1 MFFLRVWKLDEVI
14 AFVKKAET
22 KLKHSKALFEIEG
35 YADSVSLSYYSMF
48 LCAKALLVKK
58 ECNIPKT
65 HQGLIQLFS
74 LKYVHED
81 DFSYNIYKYLANA
94 QSNREDA
101 DYSAIDNIGRALAE
115 KRIIES
121 EIFLN
126 ETKKF
131 L

>member
-1 MFFLRVWKLDEVI
+1 MYRLDNEEI
-14 AFVKKAET
+14 LAFIDKAET

-35 YADSVSLSYYSMF
+35 YADSVSLSYYSMV
-48 LCAKALLVKK
+48 LCAKALSIKK
-58 ECNIPKT
+58 DCNIPKT

-81 DFSYNIYKYLANA
+81 EFKYNVYKYLANA
-94 QSNREDA
+94 QSDREDA
-101 DYSAIDNIGRALAE
+101 DYAAIDSIGAVLAE
-115 KRIIES
+115 KRVKQAE
-121 EIFLN
+121 EFLN

>member
-1 MFFLRVWKLDEVI
+1 MVYQLDNEEVL
-14 AFVKKAET
+14 AFIVKAET

-48 LCAKALLVKK
+48 LCAKALLIKK
-58 ECNIPKT
+58 ECNVPKT

-81 DFSYNIYKYLANA
+81 EFKYNTYKYLANT
-94 QSNREDA
+94 QSEREIA
-101 DYSAIDNIGRALAE
+101 DYEAIDHITKEIAN
-115 KRIIES
+115 KIINES
-121 EIFLN
+121 EEFLK
-126 ETKKF
+126 ETKTF

>member
-1 MFFLRVWKLDEVI
+1 MDDEII
-14 AFVKKAET
+14 AFVNKADT
-22 KLKHSKALFEIEG
+22 KLKHSTALFEIEG
-35 YADSVSLSYYSMF
+35 YADSVSLSYYCMF

-74 LKYVHED
+74 LKCVHED
-81 DFSYNIYKYLANA
+81 DFKYNVYKYLANA

-101 DYSAIDNIGRALAE
+101 DYSAIDNIGRDLAE
-115 KRIIES
+115 KRIIEA
-121 EIFLN
+121 EEFLE

>member
-1 MFFLRVWKLDEVI
+1 MFLLDDEII
-14 AFVKKAET
+14 AFVNKAET

-35 YADSVSLSYYSMF
+35 YADSVSLSYYCMF

-74 LKYVHED
+74 LKYVHKD
-81 DFSYNIYKYLANA
+81 DFKYNVYKYFANA

-101 DYSAIDNIGRALAE
+101 DYNAIDNISRELAE
-115 KRIIES
+115 KRIIEA
-121 EIFLN
+121 EDFLN

>member
-1 MFFLRVWKLDEVI
+1 MFQLDKEI
-14 AFVKKAET
+14 AAFIVKAET

-35 YADSVSLSYYSMF
+35 YADSVSLSYYSMY
-48 LCAKALLVKK
+48 LCAKALLIKK
-58 ECNIPKT
+58 DCDIPKT
-65 HQGLIQLFS
+65 HNGLIQLFS

-81 DFSYNIYKYLANA
+81 DFKYNIYKYLANA

-101 DYSAIDNIGRALAE
+101 DYSAIDNIDEELAK
-115 KRIIES
+115 KRIIEA
-121 EIFLN
+121 EEFLK

>member
-1 MFFLRVWKLDEVI
+1 MDKEI
-14 AFVKKAET
+14 AAFIVKAET

-35 YADSVSLSYYSMF
+35 YADSVSLSYYSMY
-48 LCAKALLVKK
+48 LCAKALLIKK
-58 ECNIPKT
+58 DCDIPKT
-65 HQGLIQLFS
+65 HNGLIQLFS

-81 DFSYNIYKYLANA
+81 DFKYNIYKYLANA

-101 DYSAIDNIGRALAE
+101 DYSAIDNIDEELAK
-115 KRIIES
+115 KRIIEA
-121 EIFLN
+121 EEFLK

>member
-1 MFFLRVWKLDEVI
+1 MDNEEIL
-14 AFVKKAET
+14 AFIDKAET
-22 KLKHSKALFEIEG
+22 KLKHSKALFEIKG

-48 LCAKALLVKK
+48 LCAKALLIKK

-81 DFSYNIYKYLANA
+81 EFKYNVYKYLANA
-94 QSNREDA
+94 QSDREDA
-101 DYSAIDNIGRALAE
+101 DYAAIDSIGDVLAE
-115 KRIIES
+115 KRIKQAE
-121 EIFLN
+121 EFLN

-131 L
+131 I

>member
-1 MFFLRVWKLDEVI
+1 MVYQLDNEEVL
-14 AFVKKAET
+14 AFIVKAET

-48 LCAKALLVKK
+48 LCAKALLIKK
-58 ECNIPKT
+58 ECNVPKT

-81 DFSYNIYKYLANA
+81 EFRYNVYKYLTNA
-94 QSNREDA
+94 Q
-101 DYSAIDNIGRALAE
+101 DYSAIDSIGEDLAK
-115 KRIIES
+115 KRINQAE
-121 EIFLN
+121 EFLK